1 VDESFSHWL
10 ALREPLDVAARSGT
24 LVDRLVESLP
34 SRGPLRI
41 VDLGTGTGS
50 NVRYLMGRLPSRQHW
65 LLVDY
70 DADLLSEIP
79 RRLTGWAASQRYE
92 TRTIDGSLWVSG
104 GRLDCRIDSKR
115 LDLSTLDPDL
125 VVDRDLVTGSALLDL
140 VSDRW
145 LHQLASACAANRTA
159 VLFALTYSGE
169 ARCDPADPDDQWVI
183 SLVNDHQRGDK
194 GFGPAAGP
202 EAAERAARAFEQGGF
217 IVHREP
223 SDWTLASDTTELQTR
238 LLRGWQ
244 EAATEIAP
252 DQSVRLQSWLERR
265 LAHVAAGRS
274 QIIVSHED
282 LAAWL

>member
-10 ALREPLDVAARSGT
+10 ALREPLDAVARSST
-24 LVDRLVESLP
+24 LVDD
-34 SRGPLRI
+34 PLRI

-50 NVRYLMGRLPSRQHW
+50 NVRYLLGRLPPRQHW
-65 LLVDY
+65 LLVDR

-79 RRLTGWAASQRYE
+79 RRLTGWAASHGYE
-92 TRTIDGSLWVSG
+92 TQTIDSSLRVSAGSI
-104 GRLDCRIDSKR
+104 DCRIDSKR

-125 VVDRDLVTGSALLDL
+125 FIDRDLVTGSALLDL

-145 LHQLASACAANRTA
+145 LHQLAGACAANRTA
-159 VLFALTYSGE
+159 VLFALTYSGA
-169 ARCDPADPDDQWVI
+169 ARCDPADREDQWVI

-202 EAAERAARAFEQGGF
+202 EAAERAARAFEQVGF
-217 IVHREP
+217 VVHREQ
-223 SDWTLASDTTELQTR
+223 SDWTLAPDTTELQTR

-244 EAATEIAP
+244 EAATEIAHG
-252 DQSVRLQSWLERR
+252 QSIRLRNWLDRR
-265 LAHVAAGRS
+265 LDHVAAGRS